1 MVQEDQDECILDCLP
16 RIGIASQIAADEWG
30 VVIAGFD
37 PVSLAPHGAQLR
49 AVSGEGQLA
58 VGTTM
63 FETLGA
69 YAPGSLVKAL
79 VAMPKNMA
87 KPKEEPKWVDAKAV
101 RMLPKEYVDFCATQ
115 EGELSLTPS
124 DGGNQLPFNN
134 DSLSGW
140 DLECKKGEQSLKLW
154 KTPFDFEIIRKQHS
168 KPTKAAPWWSCF
180 GICS

>member
-1 MVQEDQDECILDCLP
+1 MRGGRSAVHECQDECILDCCP

-87 KPKEEPKWVDAKAV
+87 TPKDAPKFNDAKAF
-101 RMLPKEYVDFCATQ
+101 RMLPKEYVDFCAAQ
-115 EGELSLTPS
+115 GGSLFLTPS
-124 DGGNQLPFNN
+124 NGGKQGNNN
-134 DSLSGW
+134 DSLNGW

-154 KTPFDFEIIRKQHS
+154 KTPFDII
-168 KPTKAAPWWSCF
+168 
-180 GICS
+180 G